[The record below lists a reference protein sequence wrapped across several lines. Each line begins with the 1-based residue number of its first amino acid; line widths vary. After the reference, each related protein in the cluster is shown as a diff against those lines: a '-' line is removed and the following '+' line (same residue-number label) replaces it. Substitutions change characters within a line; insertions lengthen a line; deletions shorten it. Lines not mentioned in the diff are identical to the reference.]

1 MKHLIIYSHPNP
13 KSFNYAIKET
23 FANALKE
30 KNHEV
35 RVRDLY
41 EINFDPVLKGS
52 DFVALQKGS
61 VAPDVKTEQDNIKWA
76 DVITFVYPIW
86 WTGLPARIKG
96 YIDRVMTFGFAYKID
111 AKGVTGLLSDKK
123 VYLFNTT
130 GTPEEH
136 YKNIGMLKSMNQTSD
151 MGIFEFCGMK
161 VIGHKYFCGV
171 PSSSDEA
178 RKKWLE
184 EVKKIASDIK

>member
-23 FANALKE
+23 FATALKNN
-30 KNHEV
+30 NHEV

-61 VAPDVKTEQDNIKWA
+61 VADDVKVEQDNMHWA

-86 WTGLPARIKG
+86 WTGLPARLKG
-96 YIDRVMTFGFAYKID
+96 YIDRVLTFGFAYKID
-111 AKGVTGLLSDKK
+111 SKGVTGLLPDKK
-123 VYLFNTT
+123 VYIFNTT

-136 YKNIGMLKSMNQTSD
+136 YKNIGMLKSINQTSD
-151 MGIFEFCGMK
+151 AGIFEFCGMK
-161 VIGHKYFCGV
+161 MIGHKYFCGV
-171 PSSSDEA
+171 PSSSDET

>member
-23 FANALKE
+23 FAKTLSDSGN
-30 KNHEV
+30 EV

-41 EINFDPVLKGS
+41 EINFDPVLKGT
-52 DFVALQKGS
+52 DFVLIQKGS
-61 VAPDVKTEQDNIKWA
+61 VADDVKVEQDNMKWA

-86 WTGLPARIKG
+86 WTGLPARLKG
-96 YIDRVMTFGFAYKID
+96 YIDRILTFGFAYKID
-111 AKGVTGLLSDKK
+111 AKGVTGLLPDKK
-123 VYLFNTT
+123 VYIFNTT

-136 YKNIGMLKSMNQTSD
+136 YKKIGMLKSINQTSD
-151 MGIFEFCGMK
+151 AGIFEFCGMK

-171 PSSSDEA
+171 PSSSDET
-178 RKKWLE
+178 RKTWLE
-184 EVKKIASDIK
+184 DVKKIASDIK